1 MRSEKLADREGDM
14 SGTRMSIAFYAFSP
28 QGLTLG
34 MKLARDMEGELFAPV
49 RLLQTETEN
58 GVSFFGSE
66 ESGDRTFGDI
76 AAREGTAG
84 ILPGQRVGY
93 PVWPVRGFSSLS
105 ELMEEQFHS
114 YPAHVF
120 IGAAGIAVRA
130 IAPHLRGKT
139 VDPAVVVCEI
149 HGRFV
154 ISMLS
159 GHVGGANALTR
170 NLAARTGGTAVVT
183 TATDSE
189 GLPALD
195 VLADIA
201 HCHVAD
207 PENLKLVTAAILA
220 GRKPVLVDPRG
231 LLPLSDEERSSLFI
245 EEKSADSLEKEE
257 AMPSPQVVVGVRE
270 VPPASG
276 RLRLYARRLHLGMG
290 WRRGVPAEVLLQ
302 GISETLKRA
311 GLARDALSALA
322 TSDIKKED
330 PAVRA
335 VAAQLG
341 LPLLFFSADELA
353 SIPVPHPSEK
363 ASEILGREG
372 ISVAEGAALLSAVRG
387 FGASAQ
393 DVPRLIVPKTGHET
407 YTVAVALA

>member
-1 MRSEKLADREGDM
+1 MSE
-14 SGTRMSIAFYAFSP
+14 TRPAIAFYAFSP

-34 MKLARDMEGELFAPV
+34 MRLARDMEGDLFAPE
-49 RLLQTETEN
+49 RLLRMTEEGKTSPFAPE
-58 GVSFFGSE
+58 FAPDE
-66 ESGDRTFGDI
+66 AAALTFGDI

-84 ILPGQRVGY
+84 MLPGQRAGS
-93 PVWPVRGFSSLS
+93 PVWPVQGFSSLS
-105 ELMEEQFHS
+105 DVMEEQFHA

-130 IAPHLRGKT
+130 IAPHLKNKT

-154 ISMLS
+154 ISLLS

-170 NLAARTGGTAVVT
+170 NLAARTGGVAVVT

-207 PENLKLVTAAILA
+207 PENLKLVTAALLA
-220 GRKPVLVDPRG
+220 GRRPVLVDPRH
-231 LLPLSDEERSSLFI
+231 LLSLSPEERSSLFLER
-245 EEKSADSLEKEE
+245 EELVDAVSGIQELT
-257 AMPSPQVVVGVRE
+257 PQIVVGVHS
-270 VPPASG
+270 VPPAPC
-276 RLRLYARRLHLGMG
+276 RLRLYARRLHVGMG
-290 WRRGVPAEVLLQ
+290 WRRGVPGEILLQ
-302 GISETLKRA
+302 GLFSALDAA
-311 GLARDALSALA
+311 GLARNALSALA
-322 TSDIKKED
+322 TSDIKKDD
-330 PAVRA
+330 PAIRS
-335 VAAQLG
+335 VAAGLG
-341 LPLLFFSADELA
+341 LPLLFFSPDELA
-353 SIPVPHPSEK
+353 GVPVPHPSAK
-363 ASEILGREG
+363 ASEVLGREG

-387 FGASAQ
+387 FGASVHE
-393 DVPRLIVPKTGHET
+393 VPRLILPKVSNET